1 MIPQFNQQQE
11 ASLGSVNQAHLLALS
26 QQGNDSLT
34 YAALM
39 EQANAQGAMQQ
50 AASENNLQVPKVN
63 FYPSRHTDPQ
73 KARRKDIKQ
82 AYKLLTPSK
91 RGFFNPVRW
100 AFGRKYN
107 YNKQTHICVIDGC
120 DCSVLIQHDNLY
132 AKIGDDDTGRSLWE
146 MYWQNPVTG
155 EPEAFVALD
164 RITSGRKMRGTY
176 CPEHMHLYHL
186 LCKWESEEDRIS
198 EANPKRLRDRV
209 KQGVS
214 IVTVPITAVTKK
226 DPTPTML
233 KKYEPFFAQLEKDAR
248 KTKGIH
254 VSHYNN
260 PLTGQNDITTVSFDL
275 RIFQHE
281 MLLEKQATP
290 AFQALVQQQVNQVIN
305 QNPLEQESIGVS
317 E

>member
-1 MIPQFNQQQE
+1 MIPQVNQQ
-11 ASLGSVNQAHLLALS
+11 ANLGNVNQAHLMALS
-26 QQGNDSLT
+26 QQGNESLT

-39 EQANAQGAMQQ
+39 EQANAQEAMQQ
-50 AASENNLQVPKVN
+50 AANENNLQVPKVN
-63 FYPSRHTDPQ
+63 FYPSRHADPH

-91 RGFFNPVRW
+91 RHIVNPVRW
-100 AFGRKYN
+100 ALGRKYN
-107 YNKQTHICVIDGC
+107 YNKQSHICVIDGC

-132 AKIGDDDTGRSLWE
+132 AKISDDDSGRSLWE

-155 EPEAFVALD
+155 EPEAFVAME

-176 CPEHMHLYHL
+176 CPEHMHLFHL
-186 LCKWESEEDRIS
+186 LCKWETEQDRMDES
-198 EANPKRLRDRV
+198 NPKRLRDRV

-214 IVTVPITAVTKK
+214 IVTVPIATMTKK

-233 KKYEPFFAQLEKDAR
+233 KKYEPFFAELEKDSR
-248 KTKGIH
+248 KTKGIN
-254 VSHYNN
+254 VNHYTN
-260 PLTGQNDITTVSFDL
+260 PLTGENDITTVSFDL

-281 MLLEKQATP
+281 MALEQQATP
-290 AFQALVQQQVNQVIN
+290 AFQALVQQHVNN
-305 QNPLEQESIGVS
+305 ATKQNPLEQEGIGMG